1 MTCDNDAK
9 FKIAISKIDDIL
21 KGLTQTE
28 IHYILSNVKS
38 IPFLTKKFFHGEH
51 SVIAHIPRLPRDTY
65 FMLQAALVA
74 TRSTCDRGPELFFDP
89 SRHGV
94 GAIIVKDNRMIASG
108 YNGSPPGEPHC
119 NTLEC
124 PNPECV
130 WCHSISVGS
139 DFSLYETSGSCPL
152 CQTTL
157 VGGHLMRDG
166 HCQRTLHA
174 EENAL
179 LQCAMDSVS
188 PTGGTMYTTASP
200 CWDCAKRIVRVGIKR
215 LVYGSHYDSRYGLS
229 KDACDLL
236 ERAGVSLHTFVLR

>member
-1 MTCDNDAK
+1 MTCDSEDK
-9 FKIAISKIDDIL
+9 FKIAASKIDIIL
-21 KGLTQTE
+21 KGLTPTE
-28 IHYILSNVKS
+28 VDYLLSNVKS
-38 IPFLTKKFFHGEH
+38 IPLLTKKFFHGEH
-51 SVIAHIPRLPRDTY
+51 SVMAHIPRLPWDTY

-89 SRHGV
+89 GRHGV
-94 GAIIVKDNRMIASG
+94 GAIIVKNNRMIASG

-119 NTLEC
+119 DTLEC
-124 PNPECV
+124 SSLVCS
-130 WCHSISVGS
+130 WRCSIN
-139 DFSLYETSGSCPL
+139 DDNDPSLYEEPGNCPI
-152 CQTTL
+152 CQKPL
-157 VGGHLMRDG
+157 IGGHLMRDG

-179 LQCAMDSVS
+179 LQCAMDGVS
-188 PTGGTMYTTASP
+188 PADGTMYTTASP

-215 LVYGSHYDSRYGLS
+215 LVYASQYDSRYGLS